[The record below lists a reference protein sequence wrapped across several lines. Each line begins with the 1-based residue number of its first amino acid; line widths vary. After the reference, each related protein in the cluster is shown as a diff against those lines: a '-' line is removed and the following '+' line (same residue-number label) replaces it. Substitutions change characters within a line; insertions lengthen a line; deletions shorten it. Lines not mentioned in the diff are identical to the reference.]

1 MDATAAVALVVSV
14 VSLIG
19 TITTVVRLFTKTEV
33 RVDVV
38 EERGKETAALAR
50 TTADDFVGK
59 GQTAHIALQ
68 ARVTAL
74 EATASR
80 LATTERVDALAA
92 EIRQG
97 LRHLEDVIR
106 RESRK
111 DDDR

>member
-1 MDATAAVALVVSV
+1 MSEFALLVSV
-14 VSLIG
+14 VSLLG
-19 TITTVVRLFTKTEV
+19 TLTTVVRLFTKTEV

-50 TTADDFVGK
+50 ITADAFNGE
-59 GQTAHIALQ
+59 GRNAHTALS

-106 RESRK
+106 REARK